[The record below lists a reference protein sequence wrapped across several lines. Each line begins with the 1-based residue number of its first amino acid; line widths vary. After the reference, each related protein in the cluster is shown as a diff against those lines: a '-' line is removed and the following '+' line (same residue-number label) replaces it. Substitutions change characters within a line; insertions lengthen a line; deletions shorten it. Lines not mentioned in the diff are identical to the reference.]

1 MRGKLKV
8 LIEILKKT
16 HHIVPGYIL
25 LQLLLAFFQLILVFI
40 GIYLPSIAIDILQ
53 AENSVTNAIL
63 QIGIYLGILLLVR
76 MIITL
81 INTKLLVLN
90 ELIQHYMTAEVN
102 EQLLDVPYEQMEDP
116 KFVDQISNAVEPI
129 SNLRAINNLFISLPK
144 LIQYIVTIVG
154 VITIVFLYNAWI
166 VVIVVLASLIQF
178 VINRQGVKKETE
190 YARMSF
196 KLNKEYWY
204 YLRTMR
210 DPVIAK
216 DVRIYQMQPFL
227 SNKIKQV
234 YDNFVYGGS
243 KEYGI
248 RDLRALVGKVF
259 STLLMAFMY
268 LFLLYSSVDN
278 ALTPSYLILLVN
290 SSTTLFM
297 TLNLLQSEMLL
308 ANQSIIY
315 LAEYVKFNE
324 IVKKEKHTGTRMLD
338 EPIETIEFR
347 NITFAY
353 PKTDVNVLKDL
364 NMIIDKKQTVSIVG
378 RNGSGKTT
386 MIKLLSRLYKPT
398 AGSILVN
405 GVDIEDYDYTSYLKQ
420 LSIIFQDFRTFNT
433 TIKDNITFGNVDEMQ
448 LDEAVENADF
458 KKELKKFSKG
468 LDTYVGKD
476 VESDGVQLSKG
487 QEQKLAIAR
496 NIYKDGSLMILD
508 EPTASLDPLAE
519 EEVYRHFEKITN
531 SKLSI
536 MISHRLSSCRS
547 SDLIMLIENGVV
559 KEKGNH
565 DELIALNGSYA
576 QMYTL
581 QSSKYQKA

>member
-53 AENSVTNAIL
+53 AENSATNAIL

-178 VINRQGVKKETE
+178 IINRQGVKKETE

-196 KLNKEYWY
+196 KENKEYWY
-204 YLRTMR
+204 YLRTMK
-210 DPVIAK
+210 DPIIAK

-347 NITFAY
+347 NVTFAY
-353 PKTDVNVLKDL
+353 PKTDVNVLKGL
-364 NMIIDKKQTVSIVG
+364 NMTIDKKQTVSIVG

-398 AGSILVN
+398 TGSILVN

-433 TIKDNITFGNVDEMQ
+433 TIKDNITFGNVDEMK

-547 SDLIMLIENGVV
+547 SDLIMLIEDGVV

-565 DELIALNGSYA
+565 GELIALNGSYA
-576 QMYTL
+576 QMYNL